1 MRAVEILING
11 IHDYNVSKYE
21 YIHND
26 FKNPLWLGN
35 MKNTLTKKKSDIT
48 LLTIPKEK
56 VHVFSQVHEQC
67 TEIINSTDTH
77 GLTFKNACKALFMA
91 LDSLSVKFRKDML
104 WSTIKF
110 DFINQ
115 SQLLNP
121 QPS

>member
-1 MRAVEILING
+1 
-11 IHDYNVSKYE
+11 
-21 YIHND
+21 
-26 FKNPLWLGN
+26 
-35 MKNTLTKKKSDIT
+35 MKNTLTKNKSDIT

-56 VHVFSQVHEQC
+56 VHVYVVILTFSQVHEQC

-104 WSTIKF
+104 WSTIKL
-110 DFINQ
+110 DFTNL
-115 SQLLNP
+115 SQLINP